1 MSLKP
6 DRQYRPATQMI
17 HAGVNRSGYGEISE
31 AIFLTQG
38 FTYAS
43 ADMAEA
49 RFNGEDPGF
58 VYSRY
63 ANPTN
68 DTFERKMCLLEGAE
82 DGRAVASGMA
92 AVTSAILCYVKAGD
106 HVVASR
112 AMFSSCQYVIETVLP
127 RYGVS
132 VSIIDGSHLE
142 NWQQAIT
149 SKTRLIF
156 FETPTNPT
164 LEMIDIEAVCAL
176 AHNVGACVI
185 VDNVFATPLYQ
196 KPLEWGADV
205 VVYSTTKHIDGQG
218 RCLGGMILSSKE
230 WIAENLHQYF
240 RHTGAALSPF
250 NAWVMIKGLE
260 TMPLRVERM
269 SKTAAMLAD
278 MIADHPAVAR
288 CIYPGRDD
296 HPQHDLAKK
305 QMSGGSTMLAFEL
318 KGGKKSAFQ
327 FCNAAKIPLI
337 SNNLGDV
344 RSIIT
349 HPATTTHQTVAPEM
363 RTELGISDGLIRF
376 STGLEDAT
384 DLADDL
390 AQALD
395 SAM

>member
-1 MSLKP
+1 VKS
-6 DRQYRPATQMI
+6 DRPYRPATQMI
-17 HAGVNRSGYGEISE
+17 HEGVNRSAYGEISE

-43 ADMAEA
+43 AEMAEA

-68 DTFERKMCLLEGAE
+68 DIFERKMCLLEGAE

-92 AVTSAILCYVKAGD
+92 AVTSAILCTVKAGD

-127 RYGVS
+127 RYGIS
-132 VSIIDGSHLE
+132 ISIIDGSKLE
-142 NWQQAIT
+142 NWQKAMT
-149 SKTRLIF
+149 TKTRLVF

-164 LEMIDIEAVCAL
+164 LEMIDIQAVSEI

-196 KPLEWGADV
+196 KPLELGADV

-218 RCLGGMILSSKE
+218 RCLGGMILSSKD
-230 WIAENLHQYF
+230 WIMENLHQYF

-269 SKTAAMLAD
+269 STTAAALAD

-288 CIYPGRDD
+288 CLYPGRAD
-296 HPQHDLAKK
+296 HPQHDLVKK
-305 QMSGGSTMLAFEL
+305 QMRAGSTMLAFEL
-318 KGGKKSAFQ
+318 KGGKKSAFK
-327 FCNAAKIPLI
+327 FCNAAAIPLI

-349 HPATTTHQTVAPEM
+349 HPATTTHQTIAPEV
-363 RTELGISDGLIRF
+363 RAELGITEGLIRF
-376 STGLEDAT
+376 STGLEDVQ
-384 DLADDL
+384 DLLEDL

-395 SAM
+395 AAV

>member
-1 MSLKP
+1 MRLKSSH
-6 DRQYRPATQMI
+6 YRPATKMI
-17 HAGVNRSGYGEISE
+17 HAGVNRSAYGEISE

-38 FTYAS
+38 FTYSS
-43 ADMAEA
+43 AEMAEA

-68 DTFERKMCLLEGAE
+68 DIFERKMCLLEGAG

-127 RYGVS
+127 RYGVD
-132 VSIIDGSHLE
+132 VSIIDGSKLE

-149 SKTRLIF
+149 TKTRLIF

-164 LEMIDIEAVCAL
+164 LEMIDIAGVSAL

-196 KPLEWGADV
+196 KPLELGANV

-269 SKTAAMLAD
+269 TNTAAQLAD

-296 HPQHDLAKK
+296 HPQHDLVKK

-327 FCNAAKIPLI
+327 FCNAAAIPLI
-337 SNNLGDV
+337 SNNLGDL

-349 HPATTTHQTVAPEM
+349 HPATTTHQTVAPQM
-363 RTELGISDGLIRF
+363 RAELGISDGLIRF
-376 STGLEDAT
+376 STGLEDVQ
-384 DLADDL
+384 DLMDDL

-395 SAM
+395 AAV